1 MIPVS
6 FQLTVLLKKSE
17 NALIGV
23 SILKNKKI
31 DRISIG
37 SIIKG
42 NLNLFHFDSMLI
54 IKSQISHLQWKN
66 DFLTEILNL
75 SELIITLFFR

>member
-6 FQLTVLLKKSE
+6 FQLTVLLKKNE

-37 SIIKG
+37 SIIEG
-42 NLNLFHFDSMLI
+42 NFFLQSVLFSELKKQI
-54 IKSQISHLQWKN
+54 IK
-66 DFLTEILNL
+66 FV
-75 SELIITLFFR
+75 FFRLTAHTKKL